1 MELKKRDYELDYN
14 MSNLSIL
21 ELMALEC
28 YRFKKVGRI
37 EFNPFNN
44 FDSPDMNEN
53 IKTSGDNPITILGY
67 FHIDEVQKVE
77 LADDYLFDI
86 RANTHILEFG
96 FSEYDF
102 KKYVIHTGNHK
113 GQRIIDIYLFTQKG
127 EK

>member
-1 MELKKRDYELDYN
+1 MELKKRTELDYN
-14 MSNLSIL
+14 NSNLSVL
-21 ELMALEC
+21 EFMTLEH
-28 YRFKKVGRI
+28 YRFEKVGRI

-67 FHIDEVQKVE
+67 FHTDDVQKVE

-113 GQRIIDIYLFTQKG
+113 GQRIIDIYLLKG
-127 EK
+127 KGSE